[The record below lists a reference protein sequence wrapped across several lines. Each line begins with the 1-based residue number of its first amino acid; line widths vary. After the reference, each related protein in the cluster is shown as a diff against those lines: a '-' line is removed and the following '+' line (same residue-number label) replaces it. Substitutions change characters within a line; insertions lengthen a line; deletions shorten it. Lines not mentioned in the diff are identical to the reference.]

1 MSSRMSSPGSRL
13 LGRLSL
19 RSPET
24 WAIILAGCGIA
35 VSVYLTAVHFQ
46 DSLLVCTGVSDCETV
61 QNSKYAKL
69 LGIPVAILGLAM
81 YIAALILAVARL
93 ARDDLADRA
102 TVLLFVMLF
111 AGLLFTAYLTYLELF
126 VIDAICQ
133 WCVVSAVITTAMLVL
148 EGSLVRRVLEIEPT
162 EE

>member
-1 MSSRMSSPGSRL
+1 MSSPVSSRG
-13 LGRLSL
+13 GRLSL

-24 WAIILAGCGIA
+24 WAIILAVCGIA

-61 QNSKYAKL
+61 QNSTYAKL
-69 LGIPVAILGLAM
+69 FGIPVAMLGLAM
-81 YIAALILAVARL
+81 YIAALVLAVARL
-93 ARDDLADRA
+93 TRDDLADRA
-102 TVLLFVMLF
+102 TILLFVMLF
-111 AGLLFTAYLTYLELF
+111 AGFLFTAYLTYLELF
-126 VIDAICQ
+126 VIDAVCQ

-162 EE
+162 DE